1 MRSGMTYIQ
10 KIFALVRSA
19 TGHDLSHCK
28 QTTIRRRIERRM
40 AIHQIIPTSGGF
52 GLLGGTLVQYLPEK
66 YAPECADCHKA
77 NGKMVEQYNVISKD
91 VADIG

>member
-1 MRSGMTYIQ
+1 M
-10 KIFALVRSA
+10 
-19 TGHDLSHCK
+19 
-28 QTTIRRRIERRM
+28 
-40 AIHQIIPTSGGF
+40 
-52 GLLGGTLVQYLPEK
+52 LGGTLVQYLPEK